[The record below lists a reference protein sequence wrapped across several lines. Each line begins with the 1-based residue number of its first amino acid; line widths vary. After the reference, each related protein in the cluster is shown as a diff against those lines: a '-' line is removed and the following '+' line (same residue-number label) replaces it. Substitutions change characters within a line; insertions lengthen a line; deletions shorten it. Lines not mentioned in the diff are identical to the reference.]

1 MDMDVDRKQ
10 LEQHIDLY
18 TQRAISISISM
29 QSIQKNI
36 SKDSSVTPD
45 QFNLLNVINTTDHCT
60 ASFLAKALNV
70 KKSSITAIV
79 NRLTDK
85 ELIKREYNEKDK
97 RVVWLELT
105 EKGQHI
111 VLEERQKILAV
122 LMPLGNKLTVR
133 ELEELNQYLSVID
146 TQLNN
151 IKKDM
156 VKNEI

>member
-1 MDMDVDRKQ
+1 MDIDKKQ

-36 SKDSSVTPD
+36 SKDSSITPE
-45 QFNLLNVINTTDHCT
+45 QFNLLNVVNTTDNCT
-60 ASFLAKALNV
+60 SSFLAKALNV
-70 KKSSITAIV
+70 KKSSITSIV
-79 NRLTDK
+79 DRLTDK
-85 ELIKREYNEKDK
+85 GLIKREHNEKD
-97 RVVWLELT
+97 RRTVFLELT

-111 VLEERQKILAV
+111 VFEERQKILAV
-122 LMPLGNKLTVR
+122 LMPLGNKLTLK
-133 ELEELNQYLSVID
+133 ELEELNLYLSVID
-146 TQLNN
+146 TQLNS